1 METNIGFLASDI
13 GRLMRKRLD
22 IMSRPFGVT
31 GAQWRVLIF
40 LRRMPGSN
48 QAALAGYLE
57 VEPITACRMVD
68 RMVAADLIERQPD
81 PDDRRAWQ
89 LFITDTGTKLLD
101 MMDETA
107 GTMIEIALQGLSEK
121 ERSTAVTLLD
131 RIRTNLLEQSDPVE
145 ANNG

>member
-1 METNIGFLASDI
+1 METNIGFLAGDI

-31 GAQWRVLIF
+31 GAQWRVLLF

-48 QAALAGYLE
+48 QATLAGFLE

-68 RMVAADLIERQPD
+68 RMVAAGLVERRSD

-89 LFITDTGTKLLD
+89 LFITETGTKLLD
-101 MMDETA
+101 TMDETA
-107 GTMIEIALQGLSEK
+107 GTMIEIALQGLSEE
-121 ERSTAVTLLD
+121 ERMNATALLN

-145 ANNG
+145 ASNG

>member
-31 GAQWRVLIF
+31 GAQWRVLLF
-40 LRRMPGSN
+40 LRRVPGIN
-48 QAALAGYLE
+48 QATLAGMLE

-68 RMVAADLIERQPD
+68 RMVAAALVERRPD
-81 PDDRRAWQ
+81 PDDRRAWR
-89 LFITDTGTKLLD
+89 LFITDTGAKLLD
-101 MMDETA
+101 TMDETS
-107 GTMIEIALQGLSEK
+107 GTMIEIALQGLSEE
-121 ERSTAVTLLD
+121 ERTTTETLLG
-131 RIRTNLLEQSDPVE
+131 RIRSNLLEHSDAAE